1 MVRQGSFNDTPAR
14 PRRSPGGK
22 VGMALMLQEVKGSAV
37 MCLCVWSMLYSTVVG
52 QKITVW
58 TLTVELIVFKG

>member
-22 VGMALMLQEVKGSAV
+22 VGMALVLYEVMGSDILG
-37 MCLCVWSMLYSTVVG
+37 LCVWSIQLMGWTV
-52 QKITVW
+52 I
-58 TLTVELIVFKG
+58 LELIVYGG